1 MEDEYWALRQD
12 REEGSMSEK
21 SLKLAQMADWD
32 IVANPEAMPA
42 ERYAAEEFQ
51 RLFAQ
56 AMGIQLPIRYYAPER
71 AHHVYIGPSAAL
83 TESGVS
89 VDLAAMGEEA
99 FQIIVGRDRIAI
111 LGGRPRGT
119 LYGVY
124 QFLEDALGVR
134 FLTYDHTHVPD
145 PSTAQIPCG
154 ESRYD
159 PPFSFRWSFYGENT
173 EHPEFATRLRVNTV
187 TSEAHLGGKT
197 GQSLINHS
205 FHWLVPFEEYG
216 EAHPEYYALVDGV
229 RDTDTH
235 LGGPQLCV
243 TNPDVI
249 QIATGSVLHHLD
261 EHPDARNVSV
271 SQADTARYCRCE
283 VCEAINQREGS
294 PMGAQLAFVNAVA
307 ERIENAHPEV
317 KIGTLAYWY
326 TRQPPAT
333 IRPRHNVQIQLCSI
347 ECCTL
352 HPIDDPNCPRNQAFC
367 RDMAAWRAICDDIW
381 VWNYNT
387 NFHHYDLPFPNLRSI
402 GPNVRFFRRSNVKGL
417 FMQASGNGL
426 SSELSDLRNYLI
438 ARLIWN
444 PELDD
449 RAVLEE
455 FARLHYQSAAGP
467 ILQCIDMFHD
477 HVEQSG
483 VHPDCFPSPDDVG
496 LRPEVARR
504 MLDYYEQALCLAEN
518 EAIRARVEKASICA
532 YRALIEAGG
541 PMEEDEG
548 QAIVE
553 RYIMLCRRYNMT
565 HVNERDRFDPKQ
577 VQIQCAAIEL
587 SPGLYEAYAGRY
599 ELIDA
604 PTDLV
609 NGLGET
615 ITLSVENERFLVET
629 RQGKM
634 QFHPETE
641 TLFAAAL
648 DRNITLQLLQDDE
661 GRTTELA
668 IKLLD
673 GREIRAQKVR

>member
-1 MEDEYWALRQD
+1 
-12 REEGSMSEK
+12 MSEA
-21 SLKLAQMADWD
+21 SLRPSQMIDWD
-32 IVANPEAMPA
+32 IVASPEATPA

-56 AMGIQLPIRYYAPER
+56 ATGIELPIRYYAPEPAR
-71 AHHVYIGPSAAL
+71 HVYVGPSAAL
-83 TESGVS
+83 EESGPRMDVA
-89 VDLAAMGEEA
+89 VMGGET
-99 FQIIVGRDRIAI
+99 FQIVVERDRIAI

-119 LYGVY
+119 LYGAY

-145 PSTAQIPCG
+145 AAAAQIPCG

-159 PPFSFRWSFYGENT
+159 PPFSFRWSFFRENT
-173 EHPEFATRLRVNTV
+173 EHPEFAARLRVNTV
-187 TSEAHLGGKT
+187 TAEARLGGKT
-197 GQSLINHS
+197 GQSLISHS

-216 EAHPEYYALVDGV
+216 EAHPEYYALVDGA

-243 TNPDVI
+243 TNAEVI
-249 QIATGSVLHHLD
+249 QITTESVLRYLE

-283 VCEAINQREGS
+283 TCEAINEREGS

-307 ERIENAHPEV
+307 ERVEAVHPEV

-326 TRQPPAT
+326 TRRPPAT

-352 HPIDDPNCPRNQAFC
+352 HPIDDPECPRNQAFC
-367 RDMAAWRAICDDIW
+367 RDMDAWRAICDDIW

-402 GPNVRFFRRSNVKGL
+402 GPNVRYFLRSNVKGL

-444 PELDD
+444 PALGD

-455 FARLHYQSAAGP
+455 FAHLHYRGAAEP
-467 ILQCIDMFHD
+467 ILACIDMFHD
-477 HVEQSG
+477 HAEGAG
-483 VHPDCFPSPDDVG
+483 VHPNCFPSPDDLG
-496 LRPEVARR
+496 LGPEIAHK
-504 MLDYYEQALCLAEN
+504 MLDYYEQALSLAEN
-518 EAIRARVEKASICA
+518 EIVRARVEKASIPA
-532 YRALIEAGG
+532 YRAMIEAGG
-541 PMEEDEG
+541 LVDEDEKR
-548 QAIVE
+548 AIVE

-565 HVNERDRFDPKQ
+565 HVNERDRFDPAQ
-577 VQIQCAAIEL
+577 VQVRRAAIEL
-587 SPGLYEAYAGRY
+587 PPGTYEAFAGCY
-599 ELIDA
+599 EMIDA

-615 ITLSVENERFLVET
+615 ITLSVEEERFLVET

-641 TLFAAAL
+641 VLFSAAL
-648 DRNITLQLLQDDE
+648 DSNITLLLQKDAQ
-661 GRTTELA
+661 GHVTGLA
-668 IKLLD
+668 ITLLD
-673 GREIRAQKVR
+673 GREVCCRKLGEAG